1 MLQIVVQNTTKG
13 FYHINI
19 DLNINMYKPPTQDIA
34 ASYLLFASHNLLL
47 VFTHLSIYQ

>member
-1 MLQIVVQNTTKG
+1 MVQIVVQNTTKG
-13 FYHINI
+13 FYHISI

-34 ASYLLFASHNLLL
+34 ASYLLFASRDLLS